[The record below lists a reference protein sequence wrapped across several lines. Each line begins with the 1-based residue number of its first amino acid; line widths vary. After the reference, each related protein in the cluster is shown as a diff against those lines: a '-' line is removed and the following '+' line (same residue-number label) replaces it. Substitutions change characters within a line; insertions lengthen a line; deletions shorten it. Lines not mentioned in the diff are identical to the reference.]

1 MNRTN
6 KVIRLGRANP
16 IKSRLR
22 LSEVEAAKLRLGM
35 KTIATVQVY
44 PTTRFEGRLTAI
56 STASRTIT
64 VEASIR
70 KPERLALP
78 GMFATGQIEQP
89 AAEDAVYAQRAELIL
104 LVQVQAGDLADRRK
118 TSVAVGRVEQRS
130 QRGRPR
136 ISGKRKQDLRP

>member
-6 KVIRLGRANP
+6 KVIRLVQASP
-16 IKSRLR
+16 IKSRLQ
-22 LSEVEAAKLRLGM
+22 LSEVEAAQLRLGM

-44 PTTRFEGRLTAI
+44 PARRFEGRLTAI

-104 LVQVQAGDLADRRK
+104 LFQVQAEDLADRGK

-130 QRGRPR
+130 HRGRPR